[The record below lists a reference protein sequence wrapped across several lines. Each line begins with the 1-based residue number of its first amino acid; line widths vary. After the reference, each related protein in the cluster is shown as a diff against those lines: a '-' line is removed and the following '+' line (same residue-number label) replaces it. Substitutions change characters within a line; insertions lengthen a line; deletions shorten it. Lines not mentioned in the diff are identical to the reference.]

1 MQQAARSDAD
11 RAIAAATTMGVA
23 VTASPTSVAGYLGNT
38 DPSHTPTSFM
48 FDDKSLDICDTP
60 ERRELALLKWLSTLE
75 KDLQSTTI
83 GVLKPRQADLEK
95 LLLKYLGT
103 RVVRPSRPIR
113 ELIARS
119 FVLIYHKGDQ
129 RSLFDTVAA
138 IQNMLSNKK
147 TDDLAIRISLV
158 YCIGA
163 ITESHGAK
171 VMSLFAETAT
181 ILIKILKS
189 TREIEVPTRYETIKA
204 ASRALRGAGRGA
216 TDAFIKDFV
225 RFAKAGISDK
235 LPIIRMASA
244 ELFTAIYQHT
254 SFLPPTTVLE
264 YESCISSYVKYL
276 EGSTYNSRRA
286 FSTLIA
292 TLFEISQIP
301 GHLSKIL
308 PKKAAKTEA
317 YSVAEAAASAEM
329 TILTPTEIF
338 SIIGNQ
344 FIKATSRESRVG
356 IMEAT
361 AAFLN
366 KSGPKF
372 VETHYSIILSSILD
386 IVFNAKV
393 TSVRLEL
400 SFVEECGRFLMRDVV
415 GKMLTEKGQA
425 RSVCEIL
432 SSYIT
437 RWPAVLATDVAP
449 SDQSL
454 TFVLYELAAL
464 LGDLGPAAN
473 DCCEGLVSGLFGL
486 LPHPSPRLKIAL
498 AWVFRS
504 LCLALPK
511 NISPILNKLVGL
523 LQKDIGTLTSD
534 RFDVAEKVLGYA
546 NFIAAVTSV
555 IPLRPL
561 YAVYEDA
568 ATIFGFST
576 QLLRLVG
583 TSRDHRI
590 SACQAQV
597 AWTLIGSLMSLGPNF
612 VKAHLSQLL
621 LIWKNVFPKSQP
633 KDINASRNELEWNL
647 LLVSR
652 ESALAALYSFL
663 IYNAKDLATNDV
675 AKRIVVCLNNMLH
688 FLSTIHPT
696 YGLSSDQTHATP
708 GQLRLYERECQLKRR
723 LFQCYR
729 VISPSSV
736 YDTSYTQLV
745 KAAIDTFALDPDR
758 ADRFPNVPGVAL
770 KDGSVIIESILSSS
784 LMSGYAITVAEDSE
798 AEDRGI
804 SRVMI
809 PDTDVQGIEDMID
822 RRVFTSFEND
832 PHSLYFASNIAR
844 TTEKVSSDDGF
855 SEPEVSRRSSVPA
868 AVAVVDAAIE
878 LFSLLF
884 PLQNAQAQ
892 ETFIEYIFKSA
903 TFQGG
908 KIMPIRKSAAQ
919 TNSLIAVVGVLKY
932 VMVKRGQIASGKVSV
947 AIRDLADPFLRSNV
961 SVLRATASEILGRLA
976 RVVGTATFVGP
987 MIQGLVDQVVNNRE
1001 PESRAGSALALG
1013 SIYSFV
1019 GGMAA
1024 SSHLNTIV
1032 GILHSLACDP
1042 HPLVHTWALH
1052 SLWLTVESAGLM
1064 YGPFVNSTLTLIA
1077 TLFMSDSHETS
1088 ALAANSPGADSNS
1101 DVCPAFGRIL
1111 HALVGVIGPELQM
1124 STGLRD
1130 ICFCLYEQLKNDD
1143 DPFVVV
1149 EAIRCIQ
1156 NFILFSRKHVDIQL
1170 LIPFLQTQL
1179 SGDYRAQV
1187 YMIRKASVT
1196 CLYQLTQHD
1205 PETVLSATVGNKLE
1219 EQLFALLDVET
1230 DTMVRAEIKD
1240 ILLALLRH
1248 VTPKNPSR
1256 WLDLCKTILSKTTVS
1271 DNGMPAASLTLKSS
1285 MTQSATGP
1293 ETIGG
1298 EEDEE
1303 DTQGDV
1309 GGMGG
1314 SGTKSGV
1321 NPAYTMGT
1329 TQSEN
1334 SGPTGVTPANI
1345 VVVLLPRW
1353 RTQTF
1358 ALTCLRTVVSVVLS
1372 SDQPEHLDLEKA
1384 RESRARLAATGKPC
1398 DFLVFRLVD
1407 LIRMAFNS
1415 STANIDDLCLGGLFL
1430 LRDVLERYS
1439 CMSDPDFEGHL
1450 LLEQYQ
1456 AQIIAALAPAFNKE
1470 SSPEIISTAC
1480 GVCSF
1485 FISASRNIPAMT
1497 RPLKL
1502 LAGLLEQISD
1512 ESYVNSLPS
1521 SNTFV
1526 MLKVSVL
1533 RAWAELHSKAAE
1545 LPDLAQAIQPH
1556 LELLVRLWMSMLQ
1569 DYSRLAI
1576 DADVSAASVLDTT
1589 LGVNLYMSATRQ
1601 ITLPF
1606 YQNSWILVIMALTD
1620 LIEQKFPAA
1629 MKILEHPKYD
1639 EKSDSTLPRAFNIL
1653 FGLCVEAITGITEG
1667 YSTLIRQSSAMT
1679 VSLQESTQEAERLRT
1694 TACLESISKLIRI
1707 HVLGGTFLPM
1717 PIFFELLAVFDRHAN
1732 EHDLSCQTTIV
1743 NALENIIADYGSTY
1757 FAPREDD
1764 RTIPV
1769 GSNTD
1774 ISESSVDFVI
1784 NEKAYRIVRILF
1796 NVIAGFIPSLKAEST
1811 HAATLSCSSSPES
1824 EVLIAKAFG
1833 ALALL
1838 PQCASLAGTD
1848 REYIFTTIFTLLTSI
1863 IGMPNLACNVTPK
1876 LIVYIKPLLEMRH
1889 QDVDKESATNYQQK
1903 ISNCLCT
1910 TVFNLLEIAT
1920 DQIEELET
1928 CPSSNETGLAI
1939 LKNSLLMCVVILTSQ
1954 PVLSFNLQ
1962 SQERLTLLLKT
1973 MLEGSNLHVASLA
1986 VQYSRLL
1993 LLLSCRPTT
2002 DDADIGVSYL
2012 RLLLPIIASNIQRIG
2027 PRVAGG
2033 LDTERHQILEELMKT
2048 LVLLASNAT
2057 EERQKLA
2064 TLAVLVPLFLSAM
2077 SRMVD
2082 PSTAPSF
2089 ETPAAMTIHMFSTQ
2103 MLLQFASQHQQ
2114 QFKTVLQTL
2123 TDSFKVK
2130 LEWALRCLM
2139 MAQSNGYP
2147 NASQESSKSTP
2158 VRISSSTTAT
2168 PKIQLKN
2175 FASFD

>member
-23 VTASPTSVAGYLGNT
+23 VTASPTSVAGYSGNT

-675 AKRIVVCLNNMLH
+675 AKRIV
-688 FLSTIHPT
+688 
-696 YGLSSDQTHATP
+696 
-708 GQLRLYERECQLKRR
+708 LKRR

-908 KIMPIRKSAAQ
+908 KD
-919 TNSLIAVVGVLKY
+919 Y
-932 VMVKRGQIASGKVSV
+932 
-947 AIRDLADPFLRSNV
+947 
-961 SVLRATASEILGRLA
+961 
-976 RVVGTATFVGP
+976 
-987 MIQGLVDQVVNNRE
+987 
-1001 PESRAGSALALG
+1001 
-1013 SIYSFV
+1013 
-1019 GGMAA
+1019 
-1024 SSHLNTIV
+1024 
-1032 GILHSLACDP
+1032 
-1042 HPLVHTWALH
+1042 
-1052 SLWLTVESAGLM
+1052 
-1064 YGPFVNSTLTLIA
+1064 
-1077 TLFMSDSHETS
+1077 
-1088 ALAANSPGADSNS
+1088 ANSQVGCS
-1101 DVCPAFGRIL
+1101 D
-1111 HALVGVIGPELQM
+1111 
-1124 STGLRD
+1124 
-1130 ICFCLYEQLKNDD
+1130 
-1143 DPFVVV
+1143 
-1149 EAIRCIQ
+1149 
-1156 NFILFSRKHVDIQL
+1156 
-1170 LIPFLQTQL
+1170 
-1179 SGDYRAQV
+1179 
-1187 YMIRKASVT
+1187 
-1196 CLYQLTQHD
+1196 
-1205 PETVLSATVGNKLE
+1205 
-1219 EQLFALLDVET
+1219 
-1230 DTMVRAEIKD
+1230 
-1240 ILLALLRH
+1240 
-1248 VTPKNPSR
+1248 
-1256 WLDLCKTILSKTTVS
+1256 
-1271 DNGMPAASLTLKSS
+1271 
-1285 MTQSATGP
+1285 
-1293 ETIGG
+1293 
-1298 EEDEE
+1298 
-1303 DTQGDV
+1303 
-1309 GGMGG
+1309 
-1314 SGTKSGV
+1314 
-1321 NPAYTMGT
+1321 
-1329 TQSEN
+1329 
-1334 SGPTGVTPANI
+1334 
-1345 VVVLLPRW
+1345 
-1353 RTQTF
+1353 
-1358 ALTCLRTVVSVVLS
+1358 
-1372 SDQPEHLDLEKA
+1372 
-1384 RESRARLAATGKPC
+1384 
-1398 DFLVFRLVD
+1398 
-1407 LIRMAFNS
+1407 
-1415 STANIDDLCLGGLFL
+1415 
-1430 LRDVLERYS
+1430 
-1439 CMSDPDFEGHL
+1439 
-1450 LLEQYQ
+1450 
-1456 AQIIAALAPAFNKE
+1456 
-1470 SSPEIISTAC
+1470 
-1480 GVCSF
+1480 
-1485 FISASRNIPAMT
+1485 
-1497 RPLKL
+1497 
-1502 LAGLLEQISD
+1502 
-1512 ESYVNSLPS
+1512 
-1521 SNTFV
+1521 
-1526 MLKVSVL
+1526 
-1533 RAWAELHSKAAE
+1533 
-1545 LPDLAQAIQPH
+1545 
-1556 LELLVRLWMSMLQ
+1556 
-1569 DYSRLAI
+1569 
-1576 DADVSAASVLDTT
+1576 
-1589 LGVNLYMSATRQ
+1589 
-1601 ITLPF
+1601 
-1606 YQNSWILVIMALTD
+1606 
-1620 LIEQKFPAA
+1620 
-1629 MKILEHPKYD
+1629 
-1639 EKSDSTLPRAFNIL
+1639 
-1653 FGLCVEAITGITEG
+1653 
-1667 YSTLIRQSSAMT
+1667 
-1679 VSLQESTQEAERLRT
+1679 
-1694 TACLESISKLIRI
+1694 
-1707 HVLGGTFLPM
+1707 
-1717 PIFFELLAVFDRHAN
+1717 
-1732 EHDLSCQTTIV
+1732 
-1743 NALENIIADYGSTY
+1743 
-1757 FAPREDD
+1757 
-1764 RTIPV
+1764 
-1769 GSNTD
+1769 
-1774 ISESSVDFVI
+1774 
-1784 NEKAYRIVRILF
+1784 
-1796 NVIAGFIPSLKAEST
+1796 
-1811 HAATLSCSSSPES
+1811 
-1824 EVLIAKAFG
+1824 
-1833 ALALL
+1833 
-1838 PQCASLAGTD
+1838 
-1848 REYIFTTIFTLLTSI
+1848 
-1863 IGMPNLACNVTPK
+1863 
-1876 LIVYIKPLLEMRH
+1876 
-1889 QDVDKESATNYQQK
+1889 
-1903 ISNCLCT
+1903 
-1910 TVFNLLEIAT
+1910 
-1920 DQIEELET
+1920 
-1928 CPSSNETGLAI
+1928 
-1939 LKNSLLMCVVILTSQ
+1939 
-1954 PVLSFNLQ
+1954 
-1962 SQERLTLLLKT
+1962 
-1973 MLEGSNLHVASLA
+1973 
-1986 VQYSRLL
+1986 
-1993 LLLSCRPTT
+1993 
-2002 DDADIGVSYL
+2002 
-2012 RLLLPIIASNIQRIG
+2012 
-2027 PRVAGG
+2027 
-2033 LDTERHQILEELMKT
+2033 
-2048 LVLLASNAT
+2048 
-2057 EERQKLA
+2057 
-2064 TLAVLVPLFLSAM
+2064 
-2077 SRMVD
+2077 
-2082 PSTAPSF
+2082 
-2089 ETPAAMTIHMFSTQ
+2089 
-2103 MLLQFASQHQQ
+2103 
-2114 QFKTVLQTL
+2114 
-2123 TDSFKVK
+2123 
-2130 LEWALRCLM
+2130 
-2139 MAQSNGYP
+2139 
-2147 NASQESSKSTP
+2147 
-2158 VRISSSTTAT
+2158 
-2168 PKIQLKN
+2168 
-2175 FASFD
+2175 

>member
-1 MQQAARSDAD
+1 
-11 RAIAAATTMGVA
+11 
-23 VTASPTSVAGYLGNT
+23 
-38 DPSHTPTSFM
+38 M

-675 AKRIVVCLNNMLH
+675 AKRIV
-688 FLSTIHPT
+688 
-696 YGLSSDQTHATP
+696 
-708 GQLRLYERECQLKRR
+708 
-723 LFQCYR
+723 
-729 VISPSSV
+729 
-736 YDTSYTQLV
+736 LV

-1230 DTMVRAEIKD
+1230 DTM
-1240 ILLALLRH
+1240 
-1248 VTPKNPSR
+1248 
-1256 WLDLCKTILSKTTVS
+1256 TTVS

-1293 ETIGG
+1293 ENIGG

-1939 LKNSLLMCVVILTSQ
+1939 LKNSLLKCVVILTSQ